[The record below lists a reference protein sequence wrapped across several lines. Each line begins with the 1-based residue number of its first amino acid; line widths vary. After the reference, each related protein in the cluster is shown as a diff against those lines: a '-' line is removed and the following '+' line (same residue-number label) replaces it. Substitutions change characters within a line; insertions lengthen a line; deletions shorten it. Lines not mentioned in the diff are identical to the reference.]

1 MLHQA
6 HHESQKSIAKA
17 AVAEL
22 KQLWL
27 VLDPHDLQRT
37 TAPWLKLV
45 RPVVE
50 RGYLTS
56 QYVAAEFV
64 QSSRSAALPDVPPL
78 EVQVPNPLGPF
89 GFHSPPS
96 RDTQLRIAVAM
107 RVTGPGSVMTKSS
120 PGISEYEIAE
130 LMSTGF
136 NKSAGA
142 AVRLILN
149 GGRGMVRDM
158 VSADPYAVG
167 VQSIAEENSCTSC
180 RFLAE
185 TPLLKSVHTSR
196 QMDSV
201 AVGHDFCTCTA
212 KPIY

>member
-1 MLHQA
+1 MYRA
-6 HHESQKSIAKA
+6 HHEAQRSIAKA
-17 AVAEL
+17 AVEEL
-22 KQLWL
+22 KQLWM

-64 QSSRSAALPDVPPL
+64 QSSRSAALPSAPDL
-78 EVQVPNPLGPF
+78 EVDVPNPLGPF
-89 GFHSPPS
+89 GFHHQPS
-96 RDTQLRIAVAM
+96 RDTQLRITVAM
-107 RVTGPGSVMTKSS
+107 KVTGPGSVMSKSY
-120 PGISEYEIAE
+120 PGLTDSELDE
-130 LMSTGF
+130 MMVTGF
-136 NKSAGA
+136 NKSCGA
-142 AVRLILN
+142 AVRIILN

-167 VQSIAEENSCTSC
+167 VQSVAEKDSCASC

-185 TPLLKSVHTSR
+185 TPLLKSVHTPR